1 MEPAEKAIYN
11 FFLAMEAD
19 RNIGGVCGFMGLR
32 VENVFDDSGSRSII
46 IIIIYF
52 IKWLFFH

>member
-1 MEPAEKAIYN
+1 LEPAEKAIYN

-52 IKWLFFH
+52 IK